1 MRSFGIGGNFWVTAA
16 IVRTTNRA
24 RFSCASSIV
33 TIAGDAWAWIE
44 TACFAA
50 SSALVLPTA
59 SSRRGPSGTAVGLT
73 CAGTFRTTAVLT
85 HAMSARF
92 SRLMAAYVL
101 PALVAAT
108 FLTVASLTTFAQSDA
123 TSDGRVVS
131 VDCRTSA
138 RAIYSAACGVC
149 GYVLGTGYLTVQP
162 PPFASDHCTIDDAAL
177 RNSVYTC
184 VVHEPSMY
192 IFPCN

>member
-16 IVRTTNRA
+16 MVLTTKRA

-33 TIAGDAWAWIE
+33 AIAGGAWAWIK

-50 SSALVLPTA
+50 SSALLLPTA
-59 SSRRGPSGTAVGLT
+59 SSRRGPSGTAVGFT
-73 CAGTFRTTAVLT
+73 CAGTFRTTAFLT
-85 HAMSARF
+85 QAKSARF

-101 PALVAAT
+101 PALVAAF

-123 TSDGRVVS
+123 MSDGRVLS

-138 RAIYSAACGVC
+138 SAIYSAACGVC
-149 GYVLGTGYLTVQP
+149 G
-162 PPFASDHCTIDDAAL
+162 
-177 RNSVYTC
+177 
-184 VVHEPSMY
+184 
-192 IFPCN
+192 